1 MQAAIYTL
9 GCKVNQYETQAME
22 QELVRRGHTLV
33 PFDQKADVYIVN
45 TCSVTA
51 VSDKKS
57 RQMIRRAK
65 GRNPG
70 AVVAACGCYV
80 QTHTDEAKTLGI
92 DLIGGTGDRMAFLD
106 LLEQRPLDKIS
117 VVDIADHCGVNRN
130 TFYYYYCDIYAL
142 VREVLETELDRVLNA
157 PPLCTSWYQL
167 MMRVTAFMRANRRAV
182 YHLYQSSQR
191 DLLERE
197 YYQVVYGAVED
208 LVRRTAE
215 DLPVAETDVQS
226 IAALYTATLVGLLQS
241 WLHYG
246 MKHDE
251 EQFVERVT
259 RLTEGTLRHALERS
273 CGVEKA

>member
-1 MQAAIYTL
+1 
-9 GCKVNQYETQAME
+9 
-22 QELVRRGHTLV
+22 
-33 PFDQKADVYIVN
+33 
-45 TCSVTA
+45 
-51 VSDKKS
+51 
-57 RQMIRRAK
+57 
-65 GRNPG
+65 
-70 AVVAACGCYV
+70 
-80 QTHTDEAKTLGI
+80 
-92 DLIGGTGDRMAFLD
+92 
-106 LLEQRPLDKIS
+106 
-117 VVDIADHCGVNRN
+117 
-130 TFYYYYCDIYAL
+130 
-142 VREVLETELDRVLNA
+142 
-157 PPLCTSWYQL
+157 

-259 RLTEGTLRHALERS
+259 RLTEGTLRRALECS

>member
-1 MQAAIYTL
+1 MAQTTKNAI
-9 GCKVNQYETQAME
+9 
-22 QELVRRGHTLV
+22 R
-33 PFDQKADVYIVN
+33 
-45 TCSVTA
+45 
-51 VSDKKS
+51 
-57 RQMIRRAK
+57 K
-65 GRNPG
+65 G
-70 AVVAACGCYV
+70 
-80 QTHTDEAKTLGI
+80 
-92 DLIGGTGDRMAFLD
+92 FLD

-167 MMRVTAFMRANRRAV
+167 MMRAAAFMRANRRAV

-191 DLLERE
+191 DLLEHE

-251 EQFVERVT
+251 EQFVERVA
-259 RLTEGTLRHALERS
+259 RLTDGTMRRALERS
-273 CGVEKA
+273 CGEETP